1 MWSAATCH
9 WRERH
14 HEARIGL
21 RTALESTASAER
33 NRTLASAR
41 RSRDVCGGVDACA
54 IFASPPN
61 VLRLEAQPGL
71 EAQPAR
77 IGFGFTCPLQSKP
90 VVAGHCLKLRPPIWR
105 S

>member
-21 RTALESTASAER
+21 RTALESTASEER

-54 IFASPPN
+54 ISPPHPKFSGWRLSLARRLS
-61 VLRLEAQPGL
+61 LRGSDSAL
-71 EAQPAR
+71 PA
-77 IGFGFTCPLQSKP
+77 PYKVNP
-90 VVAGHCLKLRPPIWR
+90 MLRGTV
-105 S
+105 SS

>member
-1 MWSAATCH
+1 MWSAATRH

-33 NRTLASAR
+33 NWTLASAS
-41 RSRDVCGGVDACA
+41 RSRDVCGGSDACA
-54 IFASPPN
+54 ISPPHQ

-71 EAQPAR
+71 EASLRGSNSAVTR
-77 IGFGFTCPLQSKP
+77 PLQSKP

-105 S
+105 C